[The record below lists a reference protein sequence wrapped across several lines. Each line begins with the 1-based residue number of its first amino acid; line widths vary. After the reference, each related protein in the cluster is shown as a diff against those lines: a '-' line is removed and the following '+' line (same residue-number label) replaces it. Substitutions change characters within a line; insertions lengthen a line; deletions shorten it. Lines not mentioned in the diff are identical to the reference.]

1 MMNNTNIQELSR
13 ANAELNALI
22 ARMLTDTDAL
32 FASRTW
38 RIGYRVANLV
48 RGLQRLL
55 GNGRAQ
61 AHIGPDH
68 FRAIAASYFACQSRA
83 DTAPA
88 IGPGGVP
95 EIPSAYILSDVE
107 VVIRDLW
114 VQASRTSEGHA

>member
-13 ANAELNALI
+13 ANAELNALV

-55 GNGRAQ
+55 GNGSAQ

-83 DTAPA
+83 DTAPL

-95 EIPSAYILSDVE
+95 EIPSTYVLSDVE

-114 VQASRTSEGHA
+114 TQASRTSEGHA

>member
-1 MMNNTNIQELSR
+1 MNNTNIQELSR
-13 ANAELNALI
+13 ANAELNALV

-38 RIGYRVANLV
+38 RIGYRVANLM

-55 GNGRAQ
+55 GNNRAQ
-61 AHIGPDH
+61 THIGPDH

-83 DTAPA
+83 YTAPA
-88 IGPGGVP
+88 IGPDGVP
-95 EIPSAYILSDVE
+95 EIPSTYILSDVE

-114 VQASRTSEGHA
+114 TQASRTSAEHA

>member
-1 MMNNTNIQELSR
+1 MMTNMSIQELSR

-22 ARMLTDTDAL
+22 SRMLTDTDAL

-48 RGLQRLL
+48 RGLQGFF
-55 GNGRAQ
+55 GNGHAQ
-61 AHIGPDH
+61 AHIGPNH
-68 FRAIAASYFACQSRA
+68 FRALAASYFACQSRA

-95 EIPSAYILSDVE
+95 EIPSTYILSDVE

-114 VQASRTSEGHA
+114 TQASRTSEGHA